1 MSQAQT
7 SKDDTLRPKEQWV
20 EAFERQFP
28 DLIDNPIAR
37 MCYRE
42 GWANANAYDLSMLLR
57 RKRYESD

>member
-1 MSQAQT
+1 MDEKRQS
-7 SKDDTLRPKEQWV
+7 LRPKEQWA

-42 GWANANAYDLSMLLR
+42 GWANAPYFFSEQEDIGITI
-57 RKRYESD
+57 